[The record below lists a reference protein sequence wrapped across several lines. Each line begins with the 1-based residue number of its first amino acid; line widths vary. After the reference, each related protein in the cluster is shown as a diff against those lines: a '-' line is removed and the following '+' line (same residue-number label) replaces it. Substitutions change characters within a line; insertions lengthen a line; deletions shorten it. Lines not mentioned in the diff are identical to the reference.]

1 MASEKHTDKFLKLT
15 VCEKLNVS
23 YAYKTL
29 KKTAAPTIL

>member
-1 MASEKHTDKFLKLT
+1 MPSERHTDKFLKLT